1 MIATDTNSYKSSNV
15 ISEAELMAKLDQLKQ
30 LGKKIGWVTGSF
42 DLMHPGHI
50 IHINTAKK
58 KCDIL
63 VVSIASDKYNRET
76 RERKGRPIFTDKIR
90 AFVVSQLK
98 AVDFVII
105 NEDSCNLIRKFKPD
119 IYFKGI
125 DYKDIPIP
133 EIVAAAE
140 VGTKMHF
147 TDTEKL
153 STTDL
158 IKYIKKEID

>member
-76 RERKGRPIFTDKIR
+76 RERKGRPIFTDKVR
-90 AFVVSQLK
+90 AFAVSQLK

-105 NEDSCNLIRKFKPD
+105 NEDSCNLIKKYQPH
-119 IYFKGI
+119 IYIKGI
-125 DYKDIPIP
+125 DYKEANIP
-133 EIVAAAE
+133 EAIVAAE
-140 VGTKMHF
+140 IGTEMHY

-158 IKYIKKEID
+158 IKYIKEEID